1 MRKNMFKALM
11 AAFAVGILVSSPSA
25 TMTTHAFGFDDE
37 GPIDDTQ
44 REEWS
49 LDDWDDYDNSD
60 DSSSD
65 TTVDYDDLYADEP
78 DYDEPSYDEP
88 SYEEPSQPSESNG
101 GSSNE
106 SHDGGSS
113 SSSSSTSSSSSADV
127 AQPVARPKDKNA
139 ENVKVPESQTFR
151 ITKDPTRSIFDIYHM
166 GGRKASFVAK
176 DADGKEVTYNTI
188 KLEKGDD
195 GLWYLNVT
203 YPATV
208 DTTTLVMEV
217 RAGDETY
224 LSTTLGVSGI
234 KMNGVLA
241 ISTIPVE
248 ETAEEVSEAE

>member
-25 TMTTHAFGFDDE
+25 TMTTHAFGFNDE
-37 GPIDDTQ
+37 GPIDDTH
-44 REEWS
+44 RGEWS

-65 TTVDYDDLYADEP
+65 TTV

-106 SHDGGSS
+106 SYDGGSS

-127 AQPVARPKDKNA
+127 AQPVAEPKDKNA
-139 ENVKVPESQTFR
+139 ENVKVPECQTFR
-151 ITKDPTRSIFDIYHM
+151 ITKDPTRSIFNIYHM